1 MHNPRSRAM
10 VWLFLGCVA
19 FFVVT
24 NGLAS
29 LLMFGPGPNRTIAMT
44 LGPACTGMIGGQAAV
59 HGIWCVF
66 APLHWAKRFFVGT
79 TSAILLFGG
88 LMVPPLLAGRVSHGD
103 VADLAVPLLCLPLFL
118 LATQTPLWIMRIWFR
133 WRIVHRDDA
142 ASGQFEPLRIGG
154 LLIATAVIGM
164 ALAAARLSQSIGSSS
179 GNDGIVWLVVA
190 ALVIMVIS
198 GITVLPAIL
207 AGLYARR
214 LPLALGLAFAP
225 DAAIVVVYVALAVTL
240 GGGRF
245 EWELLIIMPVF
256 AGGYFVTLTAPM
268 LIARRIGYRLLWG
281 RG

>member
-1 MHNPRSRAM
+1 MRRSRNPAIS
-10 VWLFLGCVA
+10 LFLGCLA
-19 FFVVT
+19 FFVAG
-24 NGLAS
+24 NGLIP
-29 LLMFGPGPNRTIAMT
+29 LLLSGPVPNVAISMMLFWAGM
-44 LGPACTGMIGGQAAV
+44 GMIGGQAAL

-79 TSAILLFGG
+79 TSAIVLYGG
-88 LMVPPLLAGRVSHGD
+88 IFVPSLVAGRIRHAD
-103 VADLAVPLLCLPLFL
+103 VADLAATLLCLPLFL
-118 LATQTPLWIMRIWFR
+118 LAAQTPLWIMRMWFR

-142 ASGQFEPLRIGG
+142 TSARFEPLRIGG

-225 DAAIVVVYVALAVTL
+225 DAAIVVVYVTLAVTL
-240 GGGRF
+240 GGGRI
-245 EWELLIIMPVF
+245 EWELFIVMPIL

>member
-1 MHNPRSRAM
+1 MRNPRSRAM
-10 VWLFLGCVA
+10 VWLFLGCLA
-19 FFVVT
+19 FFVAG
-24 NGLAS
+24 NGLML
-29 LLMFGPGPNRTIAMT
+29 LLMLS
-44 LGPACTGMIGGQAAV
+44 LGPMHAIVRVLLPACVGMIGGQAAV

-66 APLHWAKRFFVGT
+66 ASLHWAKRFLAGA
-79 TSAILLFGG
+79 TSAIVLFGG
-88 LMVPPLLAGRVSHGD
+88 LVVPQLLAGRVSHGD

-142 ASGQFEPLRIGG
+142 TSAHFEPLRIGD

-214 LPLALGLAFAP
+214 LPLALGLALAP

-245 EWELLIIMPVF
+245 EWELFIAMPAL
-256 AGGYFVTLTAPM
+256 AGGFFVTLTAPM